1 MKEFNITVNLD
12 SIIDIKKYDI
22 EEMSLTGN

>member
-1 MKEFNITVNLD
+1 MNEFNITVNLD